1 MTAAA
6 SRLHVSLIKTDTPKK
21 KVWIPPHRRDA
32 TPQSKSRDAVP
43 ASSAEGKEHV
53 MAMMLQN
60 SAVNPSTLFV
70 LAKMARTYPK
80 AVASWW
86 NEGLL
91 NTVLSAFSSRDN
103 RVRENA
109 IKVVEPLC
117 KSDLELDGLSEIVMN
132 HIVRALSDTNNGVR
146 TSALQLVQGISRD
159 EWRAITEEARIEIL
173 RLVSFSFHDN
183 APKVRTAAAFVVGTY
198 VMHDWMPK

>member
-1 MTAAA
+1 M
-6 SRLHVSLIKTDTPKK
+6 V
-21 KVWIPPHRRDA
+21 
-32 TPQSKSRDAVP
+32 
-43 ASSAEGKEHV
+43 
-53 MAMMLQN
+53 MMLQN
-60 SAVNPSTLFV
+60 SSVNPSILFV

-109 IKVVEPLC
+109 IKVVDPLC
-117 KSDLELDGLSEIVMN
+117 KSDLELDGLPEIIMN

-146 TSALQLVQGISRD
+146 TSALQLVQGLA
-159 EWRAITEEARIEIL
+159 EMNG
-173 RLVSFSFHDN
+173 V
-183 APKVRTAAAFVVGTY
+183 P
-198 VMHDWMPK
+198 